1 MKQDDRGVKFP
12 FLGLLAI
19 LAERN
24 HLQSLD
30 DNGRLM
36 TSLCKL
42 FAKFLAKL
50 DSKPWAP
57 NEYFILFFFNMLM
70 YWKET
75 DQMRKFVVA
84 AMDHKPKSKNFTA

>member
-1 MKQDDRGVKFP
+1 MP

-30 DNGRLM
+30 EEGLLM

-42 FAKFLAKL
+42 FAKFMAKL
-50 DSKPWAP
+50 DSKAWSP
-57 NEYFILFFFNMLM
+57 NEYFVLFFFSMLM

-75 DQMRKFVVA
+75 E
-84 AMDHKPKSKNFTA
+84 